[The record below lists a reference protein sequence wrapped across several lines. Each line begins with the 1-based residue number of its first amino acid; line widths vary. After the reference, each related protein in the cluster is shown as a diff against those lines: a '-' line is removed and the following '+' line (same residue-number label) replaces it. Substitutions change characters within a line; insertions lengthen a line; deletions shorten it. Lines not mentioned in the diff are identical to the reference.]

1 MSDLVVGGLRL
12 APSPTNGPS
21 VRAAVVSFPKDMFAP
36 GEVTR
41 IVQGLIN
48 ANERRLMEEK
58 LERLHDWF
66 LESIR
71 RERVRVFSW

>member
-1 MSDLVVGGLRL
+1 
-12 APSPTNGPS
+12 
-21 VRAAVVSFPKDMFAP
+21 
-36 GEVTR
+36 
-41 IVQGLIN
+41 VQGRIN
-48 ANERRLMEEK
+48 ANERRPMEEK